1 MLKTLID
8 TLKGMVVGFLKSWFY
23 VIVLLF
29 ILWLGGFTWYLSQIS
44 YPPEKS
50 SHVADAIV
58 VLTGGSQRL
67 GAGLDLLSQGQSQ
80 KLFISGV
87 NKDVGFKEIFYLNKA
102 SQPSLNQSIELGY
115 MANNTREN
123 AEETAVWLQKK
134 GYQSIQLVTAHYHM
148 PRSLVEFRA
157 LMPHIPIHPYTV
169 CPALFEKRDPK
180 SRFEQALVLMR
191 EYHKFIGAL
200 LRIKIS
206 LWIHRFLEN

>member
-1 MLKTLID
+1 MQ
-8 TLKGMVVGFLKSWFY
+8 FLKSCFY
-23 VIVLLF
+23 TLLLLF
-29 ILWLGGFTWYLSQIS
+29 TVWLGGFIWYLNQIP

-50 SHVADAIV
+50 SQAADAIV

-67 GAGLDLLSQGQSQ
+67 GVGLDLLSQGQSQ
-80 KLFISGV
+80 KMFISGV

-123 AEETAVWLQKK
+123 AEETAAWLRKK

-157 LMPHIPIHPYTV
+157 LMPHIPIQPYAV
-169 CPALFEKRDPK
+169 CPGLFEKKDMK
-180 SRFEQALVLMR
+180 SRSDQVIVLIR

-206 LWIHRFLEN
+206 LWIHRFLQT